1 MNQQCQADSSYTS
14 GTGRSDLQNKDC
26 GVAPTA
32 LSPIRNGV
40 STKGRKV
47 CNWTLILITEGCKH
61 AAVLRR
67 PSSQEYLIGLGC

>member
-14 GTGRSDLQNKDC
+14 GTGRSDLQNKDS

-32 LSPIRNGV
+32 LSPIRNGA

-47 CNWTLILITEGCKH
+47 CNWTHILITEGCKRT
-61 AAVLRR
+61 AVLRR
-67 PSSQEYLIGLGC
+67 SSSQEYFIELG